1 MYFYLQYIAV
11 YTKFSQTHTLKARW
25 SNVLYIRVH
34 SVYVYLQT
42 KYIIHSIQFV
52 ASFGD
57 RYLCSFINSKLLILY
72 KAIKE
77 F

>member
-42 KYIIHSIQFV
+42 KYTQYTVCGIF
-52 ASFGD
+52 
-57 RYLCSFINSKLLILY
+57 RR
-72 KAIKE
+72 
-77 F
+77 